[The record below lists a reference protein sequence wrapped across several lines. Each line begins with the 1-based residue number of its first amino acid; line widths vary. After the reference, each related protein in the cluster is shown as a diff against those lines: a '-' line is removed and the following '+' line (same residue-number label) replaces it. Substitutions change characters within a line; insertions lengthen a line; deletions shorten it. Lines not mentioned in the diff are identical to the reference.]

1 MLKKFKSLYYGNME
15 NSNIYHNNNVYLGKS
30 FFQRF
35 LVVFTIDGV
44 SGIKLWSFTVHFSSI
59 KVWIF

>member
-15 NSNIYHNNNVYLGKS
+15 NSNIYHNNNIYLGKS

-44 SGIKLWSFTVHFSSI
+44 SGIKL
-59 KVWIF
+59 